1 MIIILLTSDFV
12 PPLQV
17 NYGSHDP
24 ACVQRVKDLYGEL
37 NLEKLFRDYENN
49 SYQRLVGMIE
59 TETETLPRSMFLE
72 FLNKIF
78 KRMK

>member
-1 MIIILLTSDFV
+1 M
-12 PPLQV
+12 

-24 ACVQRVKDLYGEL
+24 ACVQRVKDLYGKL
-37 NLEKLFRDYENN
+37 NLEKLFRDYEDN

-59 TETETLPRSMFLE
+59 TGTGSLPKSVFLE